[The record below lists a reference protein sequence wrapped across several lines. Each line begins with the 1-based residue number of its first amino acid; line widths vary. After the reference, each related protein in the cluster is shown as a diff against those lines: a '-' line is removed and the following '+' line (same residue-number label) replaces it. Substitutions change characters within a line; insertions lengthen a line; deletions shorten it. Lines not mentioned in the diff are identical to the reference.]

1 MQPLSRNRLGR
12 FLLRGE
18 NGCDTPPHN
27 FCIKLVWWYSAPHMT
42 EATIAEERADTGDE
56 ETSRIYEIGYHIV
69 PTKKEDELEGVVAT
83 IRSIIEKLGGK
94 FLAEGAPSL
103 TRLAYT
109 MTAQS
114 GGKGAEHDRGYF
126 GWIKFEAPV
135 SAALQLDR
143 ALSASQE
150 IMRSVLFQT
159 VREETRAR
167 FKTATIREV
176 KRSDVLRAAPR
187 AEEVSAPVSE
197 EDLDKAISEI
207 TSD

>member
-1 MQPLSRNRLGR
+1 MPKPRAIFMQPLSRNRLGR

-27 FCIKLVWWYSAPHMT
+27 FCIKLVWWYSAP
-42 EATIAEERADTGDE
+42 
-56 ETSRIYEIGYHIV
+56 
-69 PTKKEDELEGVVAT
+69 P
-83 IRSIIEKLGGK
+83 
-94 FLAEGAPSL
+94 
-103 TRLAYT
+103 

-167 FKTATIREV
+167 LKTATIREV